1 MRYLALGLGMFVI
14 IIALAFALPNL
25 MPGIDRNTYYPTTA
39 DTSIYEERQPL
50 ILEPMPETFTVVR
63 RPAIVETKVMK
74 RPVTRTRIAAR
85 RPDVTLEEK
94 EVEIDSDGDIEI
106 EYDYD
111 HHTVR
116 NALHRL
122 GHRIFH

>member
-1 MRYLALGLGMFVI
+1 MRNVAIGLGMFAI

-25 MPGIDRNTYYPTTA
+25 MPGIDRNTYYPSTA
-39 DTSIYEERQPL
+39 DTSIYAEQQPL
-50 ILEPMPETFTVVR
+50 LSEPMPETFTVVR
-63 RPAIVETKVMK
+63 RPAIVETKVIR

-85 RPDVTLEEK
+85 RPNVTLEEK
-94 EVEIDSDGDIEI
+94 EIKIDSDGDVEI

-116 NALHRL
+116 NALSRL
-122 GHRIFH
+122 GHKIFH